1 MTKEKE
7 TYVSPTTET
16 FVVGFEGII
25 CGSPNGSFDENAD
38 VDDGNPGIFW

>member
-16 FVVGFEGII
+16 FVVGFEGSILT
-25 CGSPNGSFDENAD
+25 GSVNAQSSTMPSFTLDDEED
-38 VDDGNPGIFW
+38 W

>member
-16 FVVGFEGII
+16 FVVGFEGLI
-25 CGSPNGSFDENAD
+25 CLSNNTNSGTEFFGDAGYEEL
-38 VDDGNPGIFW
+38 